1 MFKSEAQLHHKLTA
15 CSWQAGYQCSS
26 YYRKLIQ
33 SKKIQD
39 DAYAMVD
46 GKLKMVDKNR
56 TNAGEI
62 ATSELSPAWQTDEV
76 KEIEREVDQWLKE
89 YHNRSGR

>member
-1 MFKSEAQLHHKLTA
+1 
-15 CSWQAGYQCSS
+15 
-26 YYRKLIQ
+26 LIQ
-33 SKKIQD
+33 SKKIKD
-39 DAYAMVD
+39 EAYAMVD

-56 TNAGEI
+56 TNAGEV
-62 ATSELSPAWQTDEV
+62 ATSGLSNAWETDEV

>member
-1 MFKSEAQLHHKLTA
+1 
-15 CSWQAGYQCSS
+15 
-26 YYRKLIQ
+26 LIQ
-33 SKKIQD
+33 SNKIKD
-39 DAYAMVD
+39 EAYAMVD
-46 GKLKMVDKNR
+46 GKLKMVDKTR

-76 KEIEREVDQWLKE
+76 KEIEREVEQWLKE